1 MRLMKTADQPLQRPP
16 AALTRSSCRA
26 EWIGTAQDGASQ
38 QAPRTDVDASAELS
52 DREKF
57 VRALSRDSAQG
68 APRGEIAKAALSC
81 VGDKSNG
88 WVTKLIISAHS
99 TFEFTYRSRDLGVA
113 IPAGKSLSSAR
124 QRTLI
129 LYSFSAPSPCRRPA
143 RAPLPSR

>member
-1 MRLMKTADQPLQRPP
+1 M
-16 AALTRSSCRA
+16 
-26 EWIGTAQDGASQ
+26 
-38 QAPRTDVDASAELS
+38 DASAELS

-57 VRALSRDSAQG
+57 VRALSRDSAEG
-68 APRGEIAKAALSC
+68 APRGENREKAAVSC

>member
-1 MRLMKTADQPLQRPP
+1 MRLMKTADQPVQRPP
-16 AALTRSSCRA
+16 AALTRSSCPA

-52 DREKF
+52 ESDRQKF
-57 VRALSRDSAQG
+57 VRALSRETARRALPG
-68 APRGEIAKAALSC
+68 GKIAKAAMSC

-113 IPAGKSLSSAR
+113 ITVGRVPETTEHVAR
-124 QRTLI
+124 VGGG
-129 LYSFSAPSPCRRPA
+129 
-143 RAPLPSR
+143 